1 MENQL
6 RWGPKQALACSLTL
20 LGAVLLIYFVF
31 EYARLDL
38 PFPIGLI
45 VVPIDETIALTITLL
60 FAKHCG
66 ASLKR
71 LGLKRTGSGILAIVS
86 VAAVPLYLLGSI
98 IMFTLTI
105 AFGSPA
111 GVEAYIHAIM
121 PRDAF
126 QLIALVTI
134 SLALVGPVEELAF
147 RGFVQ
152 KGFESSLGKMK
163 GLLLASRSF
172 ERFIRAAES
181 IQMTDFE
188 QVLISSYVYMLSQ
201 S

>member
-6 RWGPKQALACSLTL
+6 RSGPKQALACSLTL

-71 LGLKRTGSGILAIVS
+71 LKL
-86 VAAVPLYLLGSI
+86 
-98 IMFTLTI
+98 F
-105 AFGSPA
+105 
-111 GVEAYIHAIM
+111 YIHEF
-121 PRDAF
+121 P
-126 QLIALVTI
+126 LETPY
-134 SLALVGPVEELAF
+134 S
-147 RGFVQ
+147 
-152 KGFESSLGKMK
+152 
-163 GLLLASRSF
+163 
-172 ERFIRAAES
+172 
-181 IQMTDFE
+181 
-188 QVLISSYVYMLSQ
+188 
-201 S
+201 